1 MDRSAPVRED
11 TVAPASYDLHLHT
24 SWSYDAEADLRNH
37 FERAKTLGV
46 GCIAITE
53 HHVLDSIPDVIAMS
67 SQYPEVRVIPS
78 AELTVTT
85 SIGAVDLL
93 CYGFPSQTTSL
104 QPVLDAYHTWQQ
116 DFGAAT
122 CKGLQA
128 LGHDYTDTHRAALL
142 DSYRP
147 TRTIDVQGQTH
158 VSNKIQRS
166 YFVERGF
173 IDHIDDYRDLLRAAG
188 EKVPFPLYPA
198 VDFVIP
204 SVKELGVV
212 VAIAHPHGYFAQANR
227 ERMDT
232 LRAECTLD
240 GVECAHQS
248 VPADFTPIY
257 RQYCVEHGLFSTG
270 GSDSHTNEDVQ
281 TKFAL
286 HGGDNAWLGDLLGR
300 IEDRV
305 LN

>member
-1 MDRSAPVRED
+1 MSDDPITA
-11 TVAPASYDLHLHT
+11 ANYDLHLHT
-24 SWSYDAEADLRNH
+24 YWSYDAHADLQNH
-37 FERAKTLGV
+37 FERARALGV

-53 HHVLDSIPDVIAMS
+53 HHVLDSTPDVISMS

-93 CYGFPSQTTSL
+93 CYGFPSQTTAL
-104 QPVLDAYHTWQQ
+104 QPVLEAYHTWQQ

-128 LGHDYTDTHRAALL
+128 LGHDYTDAHRAELL

-147 TRTIDVQGQTH
+147 APTIEVQGQTH
-158 VSNKIQRS
+158 VSNRIQRS

-173 IDHIDDYRDLLRAAG
+173 ISQIDDYRDLLRAAG
-188 EKVPFPLYPA
+188 EKVAFPLYPA

-212 VAIAHPHGYFAQANR
+212 VAIAHPHGYFAHGDR
-227 ERMDT
+227 ERMDL
-232 LRAECTLD
+232 LRAECLLD
-240 GVECAHQS
+240 GVECAHQG

-257 RQYCVEHGLFSTG
+257 RQYCEEHGLFSTG
-270 GSDSHTNEDVQ
+270 GSDSHTNEDIQ

-286 HGGDNAWLGDLLGR
+286 HGGDDAWLGDLLGR

>member
-1 MDRSAPVRED
+1 MSDDPITA
-11 TVAPASYDLHLHT
+11 ANYDLHLHT
-24 SWSYDAEADLRNH
+24 YWSYDAHADLQNH
-37 FERAKTLGV
+37 FERARALGV

-128 LGHDYTDTHRAALL
+128 LGHDYTDAHRAELL

-147 TRTIDVQGQTH
+147 APTIEVQGQTH
-158 VSNKIQRS
+158 VSNRIQRS

-173 IDHIDDYRDLLRAAG
+173 IGQIDDYRDLLRAAG
-188 EKVPFPLYPA
+188 EKVAFPLYPA

-212 VAIAHPHGYFAQANR
+212 VAIAHPHGYFAHGDR
-227 ERMDT
+227 ERMDL
-232 LRAECTLD
+232 LRAECLLD
-240 GVECAHQS
+240 GVECAHQG

-257 RQYCVEHGLFSTG
+257 RQYCEEHGLFSTG
-270 GSDSHTNEDVQ
+270 GSDSHTNEDIQ

-286 HGGDNAWLGDLLGR
+286 HGGDDAWLGDLLGR